1 MKGKTADQVEKSI
14 AGSADRIS
22 RDLEGKSAE
31 GARAQSPKSKS
42 GTGGKWDETKEDVM
56 LEKMMF

>member
-1 MKGKTADQVEKSI
+1 VEKSI

-22 RDLEGKSAE
+22 RDLEGKTAE